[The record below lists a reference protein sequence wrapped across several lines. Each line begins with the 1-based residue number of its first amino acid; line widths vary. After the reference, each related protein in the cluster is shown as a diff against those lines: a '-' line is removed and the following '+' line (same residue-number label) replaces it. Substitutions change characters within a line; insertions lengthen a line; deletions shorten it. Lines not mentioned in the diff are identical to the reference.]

1 MVQPI
6 RNGDVVKLIRP
17 THAHDQQGFTYIGV
31 LVIMFVMLL
40 ALGAVS
46 EVWHTVMQQ
55 EKEKELLFVGHQFRA
70 AIAKYYLQSGKKYPS
85 SLEVLVE
92 SDAQN
97 AKKAHFLRKL
107 YVDPITGDGQ
117 WGLVAG
123 QNGGVA
129 GVYSL
134 SEDKPYKISGFTN
147 ADIKFEGADKYSDW
161 KFVYMPTTERVL
173 PAKGALANGV
183 VQSKPRMN

>member
-1 MVQPI
+1 MVQHI
-6 RNGDVVKLIRP
+6 QSGNVVKQGKRIKTRG
-17 THAHDQQGFTYIGV
+17 QQGFTYIGV

-70 AIAKYYLQSGKKYPS
+70 AIAKYYLQSGKKYPT

-97 AKKAHFLRKL
+97 AKKAHYLRKL
-107 YVDPITGDGQ
+107 YADPITGDGQ

-123 QNGGVA
+123 QNGGIA

-134 SEDKPYKISGFTN
+134 SEDRPYKISGFTN
-147 ADIKFEGADKYSDW
+147 ADIKFEGAEKYSDW
-161 KFVYMPTTERVL
+161 KFVYMPTAERVL

-183 VQSKPRMN
+183 VQSKSRMN